1 MMRRTWISVGCLL
14 LFASVGGSVVTK
26 PDDATDVSLYF
37 YVTDPNGDPNTSP
50 NVADYDLYYV
60 EEGQAMSA
68 KADVT
73 ALAAADSAHADNK
86 AFHVGQG
93 IVRVDFPDAA
103 FDGGV
108 GKIVECIIV
117 DMTGDPVDGDK
128 DVIFPITVQLGLST
142 FDPNSTPVQV
152 STSGVAAVQ
161 SGLSTYDPNATPGRL
176 QASVLADI
184 ATLIAGIFD
193 PNTTPVQ
200 VSTVGV
206 AAVQDGLST
215 FDPGS
220 TGVTIAAGGITASAY
235 DAVTAFPTTGAAL
248 DVTALATTTDIETA
262 VGSTPVTLADG
273 AHGGS
278 SATIVLSDYSDF
290 QGSASGLTAQDVWEY
305 AGSPTVDLS
314 SLGDWT
320 TSGDLSGLAT
330 ATALADLETHG
341 DSTWATATGF
351 STHSASDVAAL
362 VLVTPAHKLVT
373 TADGRID
380 VGLWLGTAPLA
391 LSSQKVQAEATASL
405 GATAPEGWIDAAAL
419 TTSAL
424 AKFVTADTGESVA
437 SDGSVAKIAQGSA
450 GGNVTVGDLTQAAL
464 AKFVNTD
471 TGETAPVAG
480 SVAQLSRNPGI
491 SPVILN

>member
-37 YVTDPNGDPNTSP
+37 YVTDPNRDPNTSP

-60 EEGQAMSA
+60 EEGRAMSA

-290 QGSASGLTAQDVWEY
+290 QGSASGLTHLGRDTAQ
-305 AGSPTVDLS
+305 AG
-314 SLGDWT
+314 
-320 TSGDLSGLAT
+320 T
-330 ATALADLETHG
+330 ATTITLAAG
-341 DSTWATATGF
+341 ASATDRIYQGARIVLYDGTGAGQANLIVGYNGTTKVASCLLPWIVIPDAT
-351 STHSASDVAAL
+351 SVYEIQ
-362 VLVTPAHKLVT
+362 P
-373 TADGRID
+373 ADGEMIRMLG
-380 VGLWLGTAPLA
+380 GLW
-391 LSSQKVQAEATASL
+391 
-405 GATAPEGWIDAAAL
+405 
-419 TTSAL
+419 
-424 AKFVTADTGESVA
+424 
-437 SDGSVAKIAQGSA
+437 
-450 GGNVTVGDLTQAAL
+450 
-464 AKFVNTD
+464 
-471 TGETAPVAG
+471 
-480 SVAQLSRNPGI
+480 R
-491 SPVILN
+491 